1 MTRSLFVLVLLA
13 FAASAAAQNTDLPW
27 RTDPQPAVA
36 EARQQDRPLL
46 VYVLAGTKDRD
57 DKLELAHRRS
67 FSDPR
72 VQRLAQRFVPL
83 KLSRSVHRDVLKDFG
98 LPESANMVMTFVTP
112 DGKVLGDS
120 SAGGIAQPDSLAAKL
135 VAALQSYAEALYEER
150 LKPVLENAD
159 AQPADVKAALRTIGE
174 LRITVAEQDLF
185 KFLARD
191 KLDAALRSTACETL
205 AALSTKTIMAKLLD
219 LSGTGDKAAAKALE
233 KCTPVG
239 AEYLWADLQPD
250 ATPFDYPLY
259 KIIAKICDVREA
271 KPEKWF
277 DTAKPQARQDHLA
290 KIEKLVHEAAKR
302 WKEANDVPDRPAQ

>member
-1 MTRSLFVLVLLA
+1 MTRVAILFACVAGTV
-13 FAASAAAQNTDLPW
+13 SAAAQSTDLPW
-27 RTDPQPAVA
+27 RTDPQQAVA
-36 EARQQDRPLL
+36 EAHQQDRPLL

-57 DKLELAHRRS
+57 DKLEQAHHRS

-72 VQRLAQRFVPL
+72 VQRLAQRFIPL

-98 LPESANMVMTFVTP
+98 LSESANMVISFVTP
-112 DGKVLGDS
+112 GGKVLGEI
-120 SAGGIAQPDSLAAKL
+120 SAGGIAQAESLAAKL
-135 VAALQSYAEALYEER
+135 AAVLQSFSETTYEDR
-150 LKPVLENAD
+150 LKPILESAD
-159 AQPADVKAALRTIGE
+159 AKAADVKAALRTIGE
-174 LRITVAEQDLF
+174 LRITVAEQDLV
-185 KFLARD
+185 KFLEREQ
-191 KLDAALRSTACETL
+191 LDPALRSAACETL
-205 AALSTKTIMAKLLD
+205 AALSTKSAVGKLLD
-219 LSGTGDKAAAKALE
+219 LSGAGDKAAAKALE

-259 KIIAKICDVREA
+259 KLITKICDVREA

-277 DTAKPQARQDHLA
+277 DTAKPKVRQDHLA